1 MTSTGTFPLGKTR
14 RLLLNRPLLASYCQ
28 EMIHQRRRVRRFPEA
43 ERLHELRVAARRL
56 GEALL
61 FMEPELPAKRARAVR
76 GRSREI
82 RRSVGTLRNV
92 DVTIELVARLA
103 RDLPPVE
110 KAAVVPIIQRL
121 RAEASILRKSSMRKG
136 KFSMMGIRKR
146 IGRLLA
152 EVPRSGRTPLD
163 ARAEA
168 FLAKR
173 LAQFDKTLRKSGKGD
188 PESMHRVRIAVK
200 RYRYTLELLEKA
212 GRPAPEGVL
221 RKAKKVQKDL
231 GRLRDLD
238 VLIALLRTL
247 KPSTA
252 IQPLLLRLRAER
264 RRRLSVARTSLD
276 TFRPLR
282 PSRRAKN
289 PTRSAT

>member
-1 MTSTGTFPLGKTR
+1 
-14 RLLLNRPLLASYCQ
+14 
-28 EMIHQRRRVRRFPEA
+28 
-43 ERLHELRVAARRL
+43 
-56 GEALL
+56 
-61 FMEPELPAKRARAVR
+61 
-76 GRSREI
+76 
-82 RRSVGTLRNV
+82 
-92 DVTIELVARLA
+92 
-103 RDLPPVE
+103 
-110 KAAVVPIIQRL
+110 
-121 RAEASILRKSSMRKG
+121 
-136 KFSMMGIRKR
+136 
-146 IGRLLA
+146 
-152 EVPRSGRTPLD
+152 
-163 ARAEA
+163 
-168 FLAKR
+168 
-173 LAQFDKTLRKSGKGD
+173 
-188 PESMHRVRIAVK
+188 MHRVRIAVK